1 MKFTFDTNVLV
12 YAADTDSGDK
22 HVRAL
27 DLIRRASEADCFLTL
42 QSLSEFFN
50 ATTRRSMLDGS
61 RAEAFVN
68 TWSTVFPVV
77 AAHLGTIREAMT
89 AVRDHRLSFWDA
101 MLWATVREARCRIL
115 LTEDFQDGRTLEGV
129 TFVNPFL
136 SHNERLIASALASPA
151 GEP

>member
-12 YAADTDSGDK
+12 YATDVDASEK
-22 HVRAL
+22 HTIAA
-27 DLIRRASEADCFLTL
+27 DLITRATKADCVLIL

-50 ATTRRSMLDGS
+50 VAMRQARLELADAVGFVEDWGS
-61 RAEAFVN
+61 
-68 TWSTVFPVV
+68 VFPVV
-77 AAHLGTIREAMT
+77 AADKRTLLIAMD
-89 AVRDHRLSFWDA
+89 AVRHHMIPLWDA
-101 MLWATVREARCRIL
+101 MLWATARQAGCHLL

-136 SHNERLIASALASPA
+136 PHNETLISTVLASPA